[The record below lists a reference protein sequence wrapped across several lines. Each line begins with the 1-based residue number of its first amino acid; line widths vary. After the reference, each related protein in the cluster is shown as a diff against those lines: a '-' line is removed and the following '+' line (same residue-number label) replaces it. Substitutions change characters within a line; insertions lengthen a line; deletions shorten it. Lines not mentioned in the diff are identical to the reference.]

1 MLKISLINM
10 PFANLGLPSIA
21 LTQLKS
27 VLETELPGQVS
38 VDILYLSHDFAR
50 YLGIEFYDYLTNSM
64 ESFNTGLG
72 DWVFRQAA
80 FPELADNAESYFR
93 RYFPGKAPLAQRMK
107 EMILQKRP
115 GMDALMDEL
124 ITRYEID
131 RNHIV
136 GFTSMFMQNLASFA
150 MARKLKQRNPEILTV
165 IGGANCEFPMGGVLA
180 ERVKGIDYVFS
191 GPALKSFPEFARHFI
206 AGDLAKCRKVRG
218 VLHKGSDSPKSG
230 TETIGED
237 LHIDTPIPL
246 DYGPFLDRFDQ
257 YFSDT
262 GSKPV
267 LPFETSRG
275 CWWGERSHCTFCG
288 LNGLSM
294 GYRAMKPELALDLF
308 KSLFRYSGRVSR
320 LTSVDNILPKSY
332 LKEVLPL
339 LDTPRDME
347 IFYEVKADLSEEEI
361 AVLARAGVKQI
372 QPGIEALATS
382 TLKLMK
388 KGTTVFQ
395 NVKLLKLCALYG
407 IKPHWNLLLGFPG
420 EGAES
425 YRKYVEL
432 LPLLVHLQPPS
443 GAFPVR
449 FDRFSPYF
457 YKAKEYSLDLH
468 PLDFYSMVY
477 SFDDADLRNLAYY
490 FADRNISA
498 DYFTTMA
505 KWVRKVRAKVAE
517 WQARWDTRKYHLPPR
532 LYFKEG
538 AQKIYDS
545 RSGVALEHTLSP
557 TGLAMLRHLARPTR
571 MEDILKVFSPEGGF
585 NAREEVA
592 LLQAKG
598 LIFQESDRFFSLVLE
613 SEHGSQA
620 ADSDSAYALDDVRYA
635 AKALYGGTTTKS
647 SGERTV
653 AGLEISVK

>member
-1 MLKISLINM
+1 MYKICLINM

-27 VLETELPGQVS
+27 VLETELPNQVS
-38 VDILYLSHDFAR
+38 VEVLYLSHDFAKFF
-50 YLGIEFYDYLTNSM
+50 GIEFYDYLTNSM

-72 DWVFRQAA
+72 DWMFRQAA
-80 FPELADNAESYFR
+80 FPDLADNTENFFK
-93 RYFPGKAPLAQRMK
+93 RYFPGKMPEVQRIK
-107 EMILQKRP
+107 EMLLQKRP
-115 GMDALMDEL
+115 GLNALMDEL
-124 ITRYEID
+124 ISRYELD
-131 RNHIV
+131 KNHIV

-150 MARKLKQRNPEILTV
+150 MARKLKQRNPQILTV
-165 IGGANCEFPMGGVLA
+165 IGGANCEFPMGGVVA

-191 GPALKSFPEFARHFI
+191 GPALKSFPEFVRHFM
-206 AGDLAKCRKVRG
+206 AGDLAQCANVRG
-218 VLHKGSDSPKSG
+218 VLRRGAVSPKSG
-230 TETIGED
+230 PETIGED
-237 LHIDTPIPL
+237 LNIDIQIPL
-246 DYGPFLDRFDQ
+246 DYGPFLDRFEQ
-257 YFSDT
+257 YFGDT

-294 GYRAMKPELALDLF
+294 GYRAMKPELAVELF
-308 KSLFRYSGRVSR
+308 KTLFRHAGRVSR

-339 LDTPRDME
+339 LETPPDME

-361 AVLARAGVKQI
+361 AILAKAGVKQI

-425 YRKYVEL
+425 YRRYVEL

-457 YKAKEYSLDLH
+457 YKAKEYNLDLS

-477 SFDDADLRNLAYY
+477 PFEEADLKNLAYY
-490 FADRNISA
+490 FADKNIAA
-498 DYFTTMA
+498 DYFITMA
-505 KWVRKVRAKVAE
+505 KWVGKVRAKVAE
-517 WQARWDTRKYHLPPR
+517 WQARWDTGKYSLPPR
-532 LYFKEG
+532 LYFKEDT
-538 AQKIYDS
+538 QKVYDS
-545 RSGVALEHTLSP
+545 RSGTAVEYPLGPASWTI
-557 TGLAMLRHLARPTR
+557 LRYLVKPTR
-571 MEDILKVFSPEGGF
+571 MEDILKVFPAEAGF
-585 NAREEVA
+585 NVREEIA
-592 LLQAKG
+592 MLEAKG
-598 LIFQESDRFFSLVLE
+598 LIFQESDRFFSLVLDA
-613 SEHGSQA
+613 EHGSQA
-620 ADSDSAYALDDVRYA
+620 ADSAAYAADDIRYA
-635 AKALYGGTTTKS
+635 AKALYGGTMAKAS
-647 SGERTV
+647 SEKTV
-653 AGLEISVK
+653 IAS